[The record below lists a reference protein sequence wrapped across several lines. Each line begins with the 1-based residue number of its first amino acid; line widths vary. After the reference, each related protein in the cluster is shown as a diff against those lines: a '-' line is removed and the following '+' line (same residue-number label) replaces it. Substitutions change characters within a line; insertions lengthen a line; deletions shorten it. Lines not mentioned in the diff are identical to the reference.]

1 MLYYPHENPQTIFY
15 TIFLLLLFCSPLY
28 AQEHAPKDIVKEWIE
43 VYGVDQSK
51 ASELTT
57 LRLRNGRTK
66 SAWAEETPAPLKQL
80 GYKHLGGKVLG
91 DTIKRGKTEAAVAL
105 RSTIDTIVGKT
116 EQTEIYIL
124 VLEDGKWLIDELL
137 VRDEVEIKELEES
150 PREWPIEM

>member
-28 AQEHAPKDIVKEWIE
+28 AQEHSPKDIVSKWIE
-43 VYGVDQSK
+43 VYGVDQLQ

-57 LRLRNGRTK
+57 LRLRKGKTK
-66 SAWAEETPAPLKQL
+66 KIWAEETSAPLKQL
-80 GYKHLGGKVLG
+80 GYKHLGGKFG
-91 DTIKRGKTEAAVAL
+91 ETIKRGKTEAAVAL

-124 VLEDGKWLIDELL
+124 MLEDGEWLIDEIL
-137 VRDEVEIKELEES
+137 VRDEVEIKELEKS
-150 PREWPIEM
+150 PMEWGIAM

>member
-66 SAWAEETPAPLKQL
+66 SAWAEETSAPLKQL

-137 VRDEVEIKELEES
+137 VRDEVEIKELEKS
-150 PREWPIEM
+150 PREWLIEM